1 MSDKMMQAIR
11 FHDFGGP
18 EVLVLEQVPVPQPE
32 AGQVLVRVMAAG
44 VNPADWKIRAGLYKP
59 FRSLPLPFTPG
70 LEAAGTVEAV
80 GPDVTAFKPG
90 QAVFGPMNGGYAE
103 YAIAAAGDLQ
113 PKPTNLTFE
122 EAASVPIGALTAW
135 GSLIE
140 EAKVQP
146 GQRVL
151 VQGAAG
157 GVGMFGVQFAHWKG
171 AYVIGTASAGN
182 AEFVRS
188 LGADQVI
195 NYQAAPF
202 ETLVHDLDI
211 VFDTV
216 GGEVFER
223 SLKVLRKGGVLVTV
237 AAQFAPDMGQA
248 QGVRVARG
256 GRAPT
261 GALGQIAG
269 LLAAGKVKTCVS
281 AVLPLSDARKSHEMS
296 QTGHTRG
303 KIVLKIAG

>member
-1 MSDKMMQAIR
+1 MSEKMMQAIR
-11 FHDFGGP
+11 YHDYGGP
-18 EVLVLEQVPVPQPE
+18 EVLVLEQAPVPQPE
-32 AGQVLVRVMAAG
+32 AGQVLVRVIAAG
-44 VNPADWKIRAGLYKP
+44 VNPADWKMRAGFFKA
-59 FRSLPLPFTPG
+59 FRPLPLPYTPG

-80 GPDVTAFKPG
+80 GPGVTAFKPG
-90 QAVFGPMNGGYAE
+90 QAVFGPVSGGYAE
-103 YAIAAAGDLQ
+103 FALGSAGDLQ
-113 PKPTNLTFE
+113 PKPANLTFE
-122 EAASVPIGALTAW
+122 EAASVPVCALTAW
-135 GSLIE
+135 GSVIE

-157 GVGMFGVQFAHWKG
+157 GVGMFGIQFAHWKG

-195 NYQAAPF
+195 DYLAAPF
-202 ETLVHDLDI
+202 ETQVQDLDI

-216 GGEVFER
+216 GGDVFQR
-223 SLKVLRKGGVLVTV
+223 SLKVVRKGGMLVTV
-237 AAQFAPDMGQA
+237 AAQFTPDMGQA
-248 QGVRVARG
+248 QGVRVAHG

-261 GALGQIAG
+261 GALAQIAG
-269 LLAAGKVKTCVS
+269 LLAAGKVKTYVS
-281 AVLPLSDARKSHEMS
+281 AVLPLSEAGKSHEMS

-303 KIVLKIAG
+303 KIVLKV

>member
-1 MSDKMMQAIR
+1 
-11 FHDFGGP
+11 
-18 EVLVLEQVPVPQPE
+18 
-32 AGQVLVRVMAAG
+32 
-44 VNPADWKIRAGLYKP
+44 
-59 FRSLPLPFTPG
+59 
-70 LEAAGTVEAV
+70 
-80 GPDVTAFKPG
+80 
-90 QAVFGPMNGGYAE
+90 
-103 YAIAAAGDLQ
+103 
-113 PKPTNLTFE
+113 
-122 EAASVPIGALTAW
+122 
-135 GSLIE
+135 
-140 EAKVQP
+140 
-146 GQRVL
+146 
-151 VQGAAG
+151 
-157 GVGMFGVQFAHWKG
+157 
-171 AYVIGTASAGN
+171 VIGTASAGN